1 MDNNTSDFEHLSPA
15 SAWRFAALS
24 LLFGAFTVYL
34 GYFAQRTDF
43 EPFFAAYAA
52 FFGLYAWVCFVPQP
66 ISLGWWMALGIA
78 LRVIL
83 LFCLPSF
90 SDDYLRFLWDG
101 RLSAAGIHPFLHPPR
116 YFIDHQILLP
126 GIGPELFHRLNSPD
140 YYTVYPPVCQA
151 IFAVA
156 GILAP
161 QHEWLGMFILK
172 LFLLG
177 FEVGVI
183 RLLWK
188 KWTKTD
194 EKRTPHP
201 ALLYALNPLILLELV
216 GNSHFE
222 GVMIFFLL
230 ASMLQLQQG
239 KIPQS
244 AVLAA
249 LATAVKLLPL
259 MFLPLIWRR
268 LGWRKG
274 WRFMVVFG
282 ISSLLL
288 FSPLIAVLP
297 NILESLDLYFRQF
310 QFNASVYY
318 LIREIGYL
326 HFGWD
331 IGEQSGPWLGVATLS
346 GLLLIA
352 VLFNPGNKNSRLA
365 AAMLFSL
372 LIYLSFAAVVQP
384 WYVCVP
390 FAISLFTHWR
400 FAVLWT
406 GLVALSYSHY
416 NNGLVLENYALIALE
431 YALLWGFLL
440 WELLTAFKKNRQGA

>member
-1 MDNNTSDFEHLSPA
+1 M
-15 SAWRFAALS
+15 ALS
-24 LLFGAFTVYL
+24 LLFATLTVYL
-34 GYFAQRTDF
+34 GYFAQRTEF
-43 EPFFAAYAA
+43 ETFIAAYAL
-52 FFGLYAWVCFVPQP
+52 FFALYAWVGFARQP
-66 ISLGWWMALGIA
+66 ISLGWWLALGLV

-83 LFCLPSF
+83 LFSLPAF

-101 RLSAAGIHPFLHPPR
+101 RLSVAGYHPFLHPPR
-116 YFIDHQILLP
+116 YFIDQQILPP
-126 GIGPELFHRLNSPD
+126 GIGPELFQRLNSPD

-151 IFAVA
+151 VFAVS
-156 GILAP
+156 GYLAP
-161 QHEWLGMFILK
+161 QQEWLGAFILK
-172 LFLLG
+172 LFLLF
-177 FEVGVI
+177 FETGVI
-183 RLLWK
+183 WLLWK
-188 KWTKTD
+188 KWPATN

-201 ALLYALNPLILLELV
+201 ALLYALNPLILLEMM

-222 GVMIFFLL
+222 GAMIFFLI
-230 ASMLQLQQG
+230 ASMLQLQHG
-239 KIPQS
+239 KIAPS

-259 MFLPLIWRR
+259 MFLPLVWRY

-288 FSPLIAVLP
+288 FSPLLAVLP
-297 NILESLDLYFRQF
+297 NMLESIDLYFRQF

-318 LIREIGYL
+318 IIREIGYL
-326 HFGWD
+326 HIGWD

-346 GLLLIA
+346 GVLLIA
-352 VLFNPGNKNSRLA
+352 VLFNPTDKNSRLA

-390 FAISLFTHWR
+390 FAISLLTRWR

-416 NNGLVLENYALIALE
+416 DDGRVLENYKLIALE
-431 YALLWGFLL
+431 YAILWGFLL
-440 WELLTAFKKNRQGA
+440 WELRTAFKKNRQGA